1 VEFIEVAHI
10 IGASFAAALLTAFVE
25 RVALVIAGEG
35 WSLGGEGDKSKP
47 RAQQPRLLSDIG
59 GLLHGSTKLLVV
71 VAIGLWFRS
80 QTELVSIGLG
90 TVVANTAIE
99 TALRRGE
106 RSATDVTLAV
116 LRQWL
121 FPLQIL
127 FAFFVLRG
135 R

>member
-1 VEFIEVAHI
+1 MF
-10 IGASFAAALLTAFVE
+10 SCS
-25 RVALVIAGEG
+25 R
-35 WSLGGEGDKSKP
+35 P
-47 RAQQPRLLSDIG
+47 
-59 GLLHGSTKLLVV
+59 
-71 VAIGLWFRS
+71 
-80 QTELVSIGLG
+80 
-90 TVVANTAIE
+90 
-99 TALRRGE
+99 ALRRGE